1 MLRILAIVG
10 GVIVVAIGG
19 VLIAATT
26 VPDTFAVARSAAI
39 KAPPEAIFPLVNDL
53 RRFGDW
59 SPYDKRDP
67 AMKRAY
73 DGPASGTG
81 AAYAWEGND
90 EVGAGRM
97 EITESVPPAKVSMD
111 LRFTRPFPAR
121 NAVDF
126 TFVPKGEVTDVT
138 WAMHGP
144 VPFLAKIVHLFM
156 DMDGMVG
163 GDFEAGLANLK
174 RLAEGPP
181 PAR

>member
-10 GVIVVAIGG
+10 GVVAVAIVG

-26 VPDTFAVARSAAI
+26 VPDTFTVARSAAV

-53 RRFGDW
+53 RRFGEW

-67 AMKRAY
+67 AMKRVY
-73 DGPASGTG
+73 EGPASGKG
-81 AAYAWEGND
+81 AAYAWEGNA

-97 EITESVPPAKVSMD
+97 EITESTPPSKVAMD
-111 LRFTRPFPAR
+111 LRFTRPFPAQ
-121 NAVDF
+121 NTVAF
-126 TFVPKGEVTDVT
+126 TFAANGDATEVT

-144 VPFLAKIVHLFM
+144 VPFVAKIAHLFM

-174 RLAEGPP
+174 RLVEGPA